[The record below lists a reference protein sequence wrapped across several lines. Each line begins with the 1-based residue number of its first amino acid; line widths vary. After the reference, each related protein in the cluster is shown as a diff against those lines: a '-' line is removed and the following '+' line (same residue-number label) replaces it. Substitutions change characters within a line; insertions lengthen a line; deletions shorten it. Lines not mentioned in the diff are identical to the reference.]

1 MIMKCSVCSGEF
13 DLDGEGGIAGDFGIL
28 PVAFCPTCLSCV
40 EDMCKQLGNFSDEQ
54 EYNGEMKK
62 ETTNNFFWNDDDWF
76 LFAED
81 YLKTYINDDATVEE
95 AVRKS
100 VDMFRKPHHW
110 EPEYRVWQEYR
121 LNNTPKGEE

>member
-1 MIMKCSVCSGEF
+1 MIECSVCSGEL
-13 DLDGEGGIAGDFGIL
+13 DLDGEGGIVGDIGIL
-28 PVAFCPTCLSCV
+28 PVAFCPTCFAGV

-54 EYNGEMKK
+54 EYKDQMKG
-62 ETTNNFFWNDDDWF
+62 ETTMTDFFWNDDDWF

-110 EPEYRVWQEYR
+110 EPEYRDWQEQR
-121 LNNTPKGEE
+121 LNNHPKGEE

>member
-1 MIMKCSVCSGEF
+1 MIECSVCSCEL
-13 DLDGEGGIAGDFGIL
+13 DLDGEGGIVGDIGIL
-28 PVAFCPTCLSCV
+28 PVAFCPTCFAGV

-76 LFAED
+76 LFARD
-81 YLKTYINDDATVEE
+81 YLRFHISCDDSVLE

-100 VDMFRKPHHW
+100 VDMFEKPHHW
-110 EPEYRVWQEYR
+110 EPEYRDWQEQR
-121 LNNTPKGEE
+121 LNNHPKGEE